1 MDMIEKIED
10 ILRFWFGTVEN
21 GFPVNDRSKLWW
33 SGDAE
38 NDRLVSELFG
48 HRVHQALRGELD
60 EWASSPRGR
69 LALIILL
76 DQFTRTIFRGSEDAF
91 SGDTQALALC
101 IEGRKLGHDQALEV
115 VERAFFYMPFEH
127 AEQLDLQQLSIECF
141 EQMLFEVSGVNK
153 IYMENW
159 LDFAHQ
165 HYDQINRFGRFPH
178 RNEVL
183 GRSSTPEE
191 LAFLLQ
197 TKNRWGQ

>member
-1 MDMIEKIED
+1 MIEKIED

-91 SGDTQALALC
+91 SGDAKALALC
-101 IEGRKLGHDQALEV
+101 IEGRKLGHDQALEI
-115 VERAFFYMPFEH
+115 VEKAFFYMPFEH

>member
-91 SGDTQALALC
+91 SGDAQALALC

>member
-1 MDMIEKIED
+1 MNEEIED
-10 ILRFWFGTVEN
+10 ILRFWFGAIDN
-21 GFPVNDRSKLWW
+21 GFPVSDRSKLWW

-38 NDRLVSELFG
+38 NDRLISELFG
-48 HRVHQALRGELD
+48 HQVHQALRGELD
-60 EWASSPRGR
+60 EWAVSPRGR

-91 SGDTQALALC
+91 SGDEKALALC
-101 IEGRKLGHDQALEV
+101 MDGRNMGHDQALDI
-115 VERAFFYMPFEH
+115 VERVFFYMPLEH
-127 AEQLDLQQLSIECF
+127 AEQLDIQQLCLDCF

-153 IYMENW
+153 IQVENW
-159 LDFAHQ
+159 LDFAYQ
-165 HYDQINRFGRFPH
+165 HYDQISRFGRFPH

-197 TKNRWGQ
+197 TKSRWGQ